1 TSPHAVPKQA
11 LYLRHLASFPTR
23 RSSDLDGRALRPMA
37 GLLKPRKIRGQ
48 NDSKRGG
55 KVLCGAF
62 VGRVS
67 ARRQQ
72 GRAQHHSKSLAVRS
86 EEHTSELQSP
96 DHLVCR
102 LLLEKK
108 KNN

>member
-1 TSPHAVPKQA
+1 MREDSNPNTRNTRPCPAVKPAK
-11 LYLRHLASFPTR
+11 RFR
-23 RSSDLDGRALRPMA
+23 DGRALRPMA

-72 GRAQHHSKSLAVRS
+72 GRAQHHSKSLAVVNTAVRIQRAV
-86 EEHTSELQSP
+86 EVRELAVKRIG
-96 DHLVCR
+96 DD
-102 LLLEKK
+102 
-108 KNN
+108 